1 MTLAVFNLEFRG
13 LPHREATSA
22 NPAVAH
28 AVIGIDTL
36 LTQASKVLFGRV
48 VEPEIDVR
56 AGDGTGDFEVDL
68 GFRVDA
74 GKAHCAALAGESFY
88 ADPQPDVVLRALGF
102 VAINRTPEELAA
114 LPEGWCDGL
123 VALMLRL
130 GGRQPEKIYLTGKNV
145 DIDVGHEE
153 RYVVDKATYELFKN
167 RKVRAGL
174 KALVDALA
182 DNEIAEINVSE
193 RDAQEPVFVL
203 QPGHINA
210 FSVGEPQEVLLL
222 EKVRTMALTLQ
233 LRSSATHRH
242 GSSTTACSTF
252 RRRWAI
258 RTSFL

>member
-114 LPEGWCDGL
+114 LPFGW
-123 VALMLRL
+123 
-130 GGRQPEKIYLTGKNV
+130 
-145 DIDVGHEE
+145 
-153 RYVVDKATYELFKN
+153 
-167 RKVRAGL
+167 
-174 KALVDALA
+174 
-182 DNEIAEINVSE
+182 
-193 RDAQEPVFVL
+193 
-203 QPGHINA
+203 
-210 FSVGEPQEVLLL
+210 
-222 EKVRTMALTLQ
+222 EKVFSSSLWLFVWQLCWCCCWNFATSPLGWSADGELQ
-233 LRSSATHRH
+233 
-242 GSSTTACSTF
+242 F
-252 RRRWAI
+252 V
-258 RTSFL
+258 F

>member
-153 RYVVDKATYELFKN
+153 RYVVD
-167 RKVRAGL
+167 
-174 KALVDALA
+174 
-182 DNEIAEINVSE
+182 
-193 RDAQEPVFVL
+193 
-203 QPGHINA
+203 
-210 FSVGEPQEVLLL
+210 
-222 EKVRTMALTLQ
+222 
-233 LRSSATHRH
+233 
-242 GSSTTACSTF
+242 
-252 RRRWAI
+252 
-258 RTSFL
+258 